1 MGVKSDKNIIS
12 EYKQTN
18 AVLIVISILLAT
30 YSMDMGGINATLT
43 FVVALL
49 AGINGAYNYY
59 KKEGRFG
66 LFILI
71 IITLWALGSLMK
83 NLSFF

>member
-1 MGVKSDKNIIS
+1 MGVNSDKNLIS

-30 YSMDMGGINATLT
+30 YSMDVRGINATLT
-43 FVVALL
+43 LVVALL

-66 LFILI
+66 LFIII

-83 NLSFF
+83 NLNFF

>member
-1 MGVKSDKNIIS
+1 MGVNSDKNLIS

-30 YSMDMGGINATLT
+30 YSMDVRGINATLT
-43 FVVALL
+43 LVVALL

-83 NLSFF
+83 NLNFF

>member
-1 MGVKSDKNIIS
+1 MGVKSDKNLIK

-18 AVLIVISILLAT
+18 AVLIVISILLAI
-30 YSMDMGGINATLT
+30 YSMDMSGINATLT

-59 KKEGRFG
+59 KKEGKFG

-71 IITLWALGSLMK
+71 IITLWVLGSLMK

>member
-1 MGVKSDKNIIS
+1 MGVKSDKNLIS

-30 YSMDMGGINATLT
+30 YSMDVRGINATLT
-43 FVVALL
+43 LVVALL

-83 NLSFF
+83 NLNFF

>member
-1 MGVKSDKNIIS
+1 MRVNSDKNLIS

-30 YSMDMGGINATLT
+30 YSMDVRGINATLT
-43 FVVALL
+43 LVVALL

-83 NLSFF
+83 NLNFF